1 MLDGLGLVY
10 EKQGNTGA
18 AAYTPPS
25 NTDPFAVVT
34 NDLASQ
40 VDFQRKKK
48 ERDAI
53 KQDDLNNKIIEA
65 INPEGWSLDNRQYF
79 YKSGNDLKLEAA
91 ILRSKGKNLNDI
103 TDPEVMAFMDK
114 SKRVLNEASLSAEQ
128 GKLFDVMYNEFSKNP
143 NKYDKERT
151 AQNVEKWKAL
161 PMEER
166 FKTDPRSLF
175 APKYNKFAAADPIKN
190 YDKFSDISPKGGTR
204 INRGKIDQYLNE
216 IASDQEVIDSYQQGL
231 ERGDW
236 SNPQEWKTSQAQF
249 IESQIQNKADRY
261 EKPDKVDSDGGL
273 GFEEIMM
280 QFDMNKKTNLPVM
293 NASVSTKEK
302 TGSKLN
308 ATVYQPTTL
317 GNVNYTVSSGDVYD
331 LNSGKPTET
340 GIYSLKTGTIGVG
353 IRNAIGQIIPENAK
367 VPYKG
372 KQISVAEAL
381 KLGIVRYEPI
391 VYGVAE
397 IGSGPD
403 KKEVEIVVDPTNLK
417 SMTTGFESKEEK
429 NTMLRTKAYSTQ
441 AGIMNQ
447 KAGYGTQKD
456 DSSTSG
462 SGTSGSVASSAA
474 KKIGGKKEGAKEP
487 LSFKDWRAANGNQGT
502 IPQYNV
508 YKSSFNK

>member
-53 KQDDLNNKIIEA
+53 KQEELNNKIIEA

-79 YKSGNDLKLEAA
+79 YKSGNDLKLEGAL
-91 ILRSKGKNLNDI
+91 LRAKGKNLNDLS
-103 TDPEVMAFMDK
+103 DPEVLAFMDK

-143 NKYDKERT
+143 NKYDKEAT
-151 AQNVEKWKAL
+151 ALNVEKWKSL

-175 APKYNKFAAADPIKN
+175 ESKFNKFAAANPIKN
-190 YDKFSDISPKGGTR
+190 FDKFADISSKFGTR
-204 INRGKIDQYLNE
+204 INEAKIDQYLDE
-216 IASDQEVIDSYQQGL
+216 MASDQDVLQSYEQGL
-231 ERGDW
+231 ERGVW
-236 SNPQEWKTSQAQF
+236 TNPEEWKTSQKEY
-249 IESQIQNKADRY
+249 IKSRIQNRADRY
-261 EKPDKVDSDGGL
+261 IRPLSSNTGGGGL
-273 GFEEIMM
+273 GFDEIMM
-280 QFDMNKKTNLPVM
+280 QFDMNNKTELPVM

-317 GNVNYTVSSGDVYD
+317 GNTNFTISSGDVYD
-331 LNSGKPTET
+331 LNEGRPTTT
-340 GIYSLKTGTIGVG
+340 GLYKLKTGTIGVG
-353 IRNAIGQIIPENAK
+353 IKNQVGQIIPEGAG

-372 KQISVAEAL
+372 KTISVAEAL
-381 KLGIVRYEPI
+381 KLGIVKYEPI
-391 VYGVAE
+391 VYGIAE
-397 IGSGPD
+397 VGSGSD
-403 KKEVEIVVDPTNLK
+403 KKEVEIVVDPTKLK
-417 SMTTGFESKEEK
+417 SITTGQESKEEK
-429 NTMLRTKAYSTQ
+429 NTMLRIKAYNTKANQLNQEARAGSSTEE
-441 AGIMNQ
+441 ATP
-447 KAGYGTQKD
+447 KATPKTTASETQKP
-456 DSSTSG
+456 
-462 SGTSGSVASSAA
+462 
-474 KKIGGKKEGAKEP
+474 KAKEAKM
-487 LSFKDWRAANGNQGT
+487 SFPEWKAKNPNGTPAQFKAY
-502 IPQYNV
+502 I
-508 YKSSFNK
+508 NK

>member
-53 KQDDLNNKIIEA
+53 KQDELNNKIIEA

-79 YKSGNDLKLEAA
+79 YKSGNDLKLEGAL
-91 ILRSKGKNLNDI
+91 LRAKGKNLNDI

-128 GKLFDVMYNEFSKNP
+128 GKTFDVMYNEFTKNP

-175 APKYNKFAAADPIKN
+175 APKYNKFAAAEPIKSF
-190 YDKFSDISPKGGTR
+190 DKFADISPKGGTR
-204 INRGKIDQYLNE
+204 INKAKIDQYLNE

-236 SNPQEWKTSQAQF
+236 TNPQEWKKSQAQF
-249 IESQIQNKADRY
+249 IESQIQNKADAY
-261 EKPDKVDSDGGL
+261 QKPEKADNDGGL
-273 GFEEIMM
+273 SFEQIMM
-280 QFDMNKKTNLPVM
+280 QFNMNDKTSLPTANTEVTTGKTD
-293 NASVSTKEK
+293 ATKRPEEI
-302 TGSKLN
+302 TRFP
-308 ATVYQPTTL
+308 ATIYTPTTL
-317 GNVNYTVSSGDVYD
+317 GNANFTISSGDVFELD
-331 LNSGKPTET
+331 KGKPQKQ
-340 GIYSLKTGTIGVG
+340 GLYKLQTGTIGVG
-353 IRNAIGQIIPENAK
+353 LRHNNGQLLSENT
-367 VPYKG
+367 PTISYKG
-372 KQISVAEAL
+372 KSIPLAEAIR
-381 KLGIVRYEPI
+381 LGVVKYEPV
-391 VYGVAE
+391 VYGLAE
-397 IGSGPD
+397 TGLGD
-403 KKEVEIVVDPTNLK
+403 KKEQVEIAVNPTKLK
-417 SMTTGFESKEEK
+417 SITTGQESKEEK
-429 NTMLRTKAYSTQ
+429 NTMIRIKAYDAKAQ
-441 AGIMNQ
+441 QLNRE
-447 KAGYGTQKD
+447 AGYGTGK
-456 DSSTSG
+456 STSTATPKAQ
-462 SGTSGSVASSAA
+462 SGTTKTKEA
-474 KKIGGKKEGAKEP
+474 KM
-487 LSFKDWRAANGNQGT
+487 SFPEWKSKNPNGTPAQF
-502 IPQYNV
+502 
-508 YKSSFNK
+508 KSYINS

>member
-79 YKSGNDLKLEAA
+79 YKSGNDLKLEATLLKA
-91 ILRSKGKNLNDI
+91 KGKNLNDI
-103 TDPEVMAFMDK
+103 SDPEVMAFMDK

-128 GKLFDVMYNEFSKNP
+128 GKTFDIMYNEFTKNP

-175 APKYNKFAAADPIKN
+175 APKYNKFAAAEPIKSF
-190 YDKFSDISPKGGTR
+190 DKFADISPKGGTR
-204 INRGKIDQYLNE
+204 INKAKIDQYLNE

-236 SNPQEWKTSQAQF
+236 TNPQEWKKSQAQF
-249 IESQIQNKADRY
+249 IESQIQNKADAY
-261 EKPDKVDSDGGL
+261 QKPEKADKDGGL
-273 GFEEIMM
+273 SFEEIMM
-280 QFDMNKKTNLPVM
+280 QFNMNDKTALPTANTTV
-293 NASVSTKEK
+293 A
-302 TGSKLN
+302 TGETTGTQFP
-308 ATVYQPTTL
+308 ATIFTPTTL
-317 GNVNYTVSSGDVYD
+317 GNANLTISSGDAFD
-331 LNSGKPTET
+331 LKEGKPKTQ
-340 GIYSLKTGTIGVG
+340 GIYKMQTGTIG
-353 IRNAIGQIIPENAK
+353 IGLRHNNGQLLSENT
-367 VPYKG
+367 PTISYKG
-372 KQISVAEAL
+372 KNIPLAEAI
-381 KLGIVRYEPI
+381 KLGVVKYEPV
-391 VYGVAE
+391 VYGLAE
-397 IGSGPD
+397 TGLDAD
-403 KKEVEIVVDPTNLK
+403 KKQVEIAVNPNKLK
-417 SMTTGFESKEEK
+417 SITTGQESKEEK
-429 NTMLRTKAYSTQ
+429 NTMLRMKAYDVKAQ
-441 AGIMNQ
+441 QLNKA
-447 KAGYGTQKD
+447 AGYGTGK
-456 DSSTSG
+456 SSTTPKAQG
-462 SGTSGSVASSAA
+462 GTT
-474 KKIGGKKEGAKEP
+474 KKEGAKEP